1 MAASFRRKIVEQL
14 LRVSDADIDMSAVPS
29 G

>member
-1 MAASFRRKIVEQL
+1 MSPAQIKIVEQF